1 MIALMNYAIPL
12 IVLLGLVVAYSTK
25 KVWPVLLAVVISLVY
40 SVAQPTYMPKGTV
53 RAPVIQ
59 EVERV
64 ERPFLDR
71 SLKPMSD
78 EERDARRNEQLKLID
93 KSIESKIQK
102 GE

>member
-12 IVLLGLVVAYSTK
+12 IVLLGLVAAYATK

-53 RAPVIQ
+53 RPPVIQ

-64 ERPFLDR
+64 ERPFVDR
-71 SLKPMSD
+71 GLKPMSD

-93 KSIESKIQK
+93 QSIQSKIQK